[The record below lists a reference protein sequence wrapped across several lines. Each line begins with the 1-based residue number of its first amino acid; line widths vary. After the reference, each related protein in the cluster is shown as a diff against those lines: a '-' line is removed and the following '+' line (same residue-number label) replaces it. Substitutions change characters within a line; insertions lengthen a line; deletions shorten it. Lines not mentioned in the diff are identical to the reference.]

1 MIPASGKV
9 FAENEK
15 VRLCVVKESEKQDYI
30 ALSYTY
36 SCMKSAFKDEEFIN
50 LTEKGL
56 KLFLNGVQL
65 TYHLV
70 DGIYRIYQDDKFIGI
85 GTIKNELLKRDI
97 II

>member
-36 SCMKSAFKDEEFIN
+36 SCMKSAFKDEEFLDAVKGVPEYMSSVAVKIKYGKLLPHALPDRPN
-50 LTEKGL
+50 LFYSRL
-56 KLFLNGVQL
+56 IMFVA
-65 TYHLV
+65 
-70 DGIYRIYQDDKFIGI
+70 I
-85 GTIKNELLKRDI
+85 
-97 II
+97 